1 MSASIFFQDVEGI
14 IGCSVGE
21 SPHVPIHQGNWIL
34 INAALN
40 DAFDPGPRYQPPAPA
55 LLICTASRGIT
66 EHLRLAIDLCS
77 ES

>member
-21 SPHVPIHQGNWIL
+21 SPHVPNHQGNWIL

-55 LLICTASRGIT
+55 PLICTASRGIT

-77 ES
+77 AS